1 MDIKKVVKKVAIVAG
16 FGMLGMMGADN
27 AEAALAPGTNQPFTV
42 TVLVDG
48 TCTMTVASFDFTTY
62 DYTNGNSDSNNF
74 NVACTAPGIAYDVVF
89 NVGTGAGATAAVRR
103 MTNTS
108 NADTLDY
115 VLAFGGT
122 PISDV
127 VATATI
133 SATSGALPVDY
144 AIDGTLA
151 AGQPVSTGTYTDTV
165 QAQLWY

>member
-42 TVLVDG
+42 QVLVDG
-48 TCTMTVASFDFTTY
+48 TCTMTVESFDFTTY
-62 DYTNGNSDSNNF
+62 DFANGNSDTGTF
-74 NVACTAPGIAYDVVF
+74 NVACTAPGISYDVVF
-89 NVGTGAGATAAVRR
+89 SVGAGAGASAAVRR
-103 MTNTS
+103 MTNTANS
-108 NADTLDY
+108 DTLDY
-115 VLAFGGT
+115 VLSVGGT
-122 PISDV
+122 PVSDV

-133 SATSGALPVDY
+133 TATSGALPVDY
-144 AIDGTLA
+144 VVDGTLA